1 MRTRSSHNLDDA
13 GMRRVLGL
21 PALFLAVVLVAGCHA
36 KLPGVRQA
44 ANPCTALGQARLAH
58 LARARGTVSQKPVS
72 VFTQA
77 QMCEFKAASGTPII
91 IVGTRDASHLS
102 FASEVSK
109 LSGKVNGTAVRQVKL
124 RGTAEATT
132 IRGTFQNVHLP
143 VLAASHDGFM
153 SVVIVVTRVPARAPA
168 LERATMVALVHATG

>member
-1 MRTRSSHNLDDA
+1 ML

-21 PALFLAVVLVAGCHA
+21 TALLLAVVLVTGCQV
-36 KLPGVRQA
+36 KLPAVRQA

-58 LARARGTVSQKPVS
+58 LAHARGTVSQKPVS

-91 IVGTRDASHLS
+91 IVGTWDASHLS

-109 LSGKVNGTAVRQVKL
+109 LSGKVNGTGVRQEKL
-124 RGTAEATT
+124 RGTAQAAT
-132 IRGTFQNVHLP
+132 IRGTFQNTHLP
-143 VLAASHDGFM
+143 VLVASQDGFM
-153 SVVIVVTRVPARAPA
+153 SLVIVVTRVPARAPA
-168 LERATMVALVHATG
+168 LERATMVALVEATG

>member
-13 GMRRVLGL
+13 
-21 PALFLAVVLVAGCHA
+21 
-36 KLPGVRQA
+36 GVRQA

-91 IVGTRDASHLS
+91 IVGTWDASHLS

-153 SVVIVVTRVPARAPA
+153 SVVIVVTRVPEPLRSSGPPWWPSCTLPADSVSRPTPAARHDA
-168 LERATMVALVHATG
+168 ERGRCWA